1 MPADPCFLDESIDS
15 PEVALALRNAG
26 VNVITFTE
34 RFERGTDD
42 ETWLS
47 EVRDRRWLLFT
58 RDDRWHYHR
67 AELLAIITARARAFI
82 FTTQGNALEVS
93 HAVWSALPKIAEIA
107 EANTPAAPYIYK
119 VTASGVQIVYPS
131 PKFRFP
137 LPR

>member
-1 MPADPCFLDESIDS
+1 M
-15 PEVALALRNAG
+15 RNAG